1 MTTSASLHGSEAS
14 RDFLATWGRTPAPE
28 NSLAEMHLCASDSKL
43 ADVIRIVGPQQF
55 AESPARSH
63 FDAIAR
69 SIIYQQLSKNAAA
82 TIYARYSNII
92 HDGGAGPAE
101 VYAIDGA
108 RLRSAGL
115 SWSKVRCLKELAK
128 AVVDRR
134 LDLAHIDDLP
144 DDGVV
149 AALTRVPGLGVW
161 TAQMFLMFRL
171 RRPDVL
177 PTRDAGIQRGLQ
189 VVYGLRKPAAPGYIE
204 RVGKRWSPFR
214 SHACL
219 YLWAAVDSGFVPSRP
234 GERRLQTKHG

>member
-1 MTTSASLHGSEAS
+1 MTTSAPLHGSEAS
-14 RDFLATWGRTPAPE
+14 RDFLATWGRAPAPE
-28 NSLAEMHLCASDSKL
+28 NSSAEKHLCASDSKL
-43 ADVIRIVGPQQF
+43 ANVIRVVGPQRF

-69 SIIYQQLSKNAAA
+69 SIIYQQLSKKAAA
-82 TIYARYSNII
+82 TIYARYSNIM
-92 HDGGAGPAE
+92 HDGGAGPEE
-101 VYAIDGA
+101 VCAIDGG

-115 SWSKVRCLKELAK
+115 SSSKVRYLKELAR

-134 LDLAHIDDLP
+134 LDLDHLDDLP

-149 AALTRVPGLGVW
+149 AALTRVPGVGVW

-189 VVYGLRKPAAPGYIE
+189 VVYGLRRPAAPGYIE

-214 SHACL
+214 SLACL
-219 YLWAAVDSGFVPSRP
+219 YLWAAVDSGFTPSRH
-234 GERRLQTKHG
+234 GEGRPQIKHG